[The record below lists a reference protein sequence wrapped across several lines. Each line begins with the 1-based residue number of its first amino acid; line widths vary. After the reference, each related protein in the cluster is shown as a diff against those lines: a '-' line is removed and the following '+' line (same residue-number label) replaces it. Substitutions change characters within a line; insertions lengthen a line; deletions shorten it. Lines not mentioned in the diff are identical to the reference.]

1 MGWRSLLEDVLVGS
15 CESVGVHMI
24 LSLSQP
30 SALEKQPSSS
40 LPLDHMVD
48 ENDDESFHSN
58 SSSPSLQISSS
69 SNVASRVRQNSSHES
84 HDLNTLL
91 SETITFQTQQRDAHR
106 DGLRSIGQALKNM
119 MGGKR
124 K

>member
-1 MGWRSLLEDVLVGS
+1 MRTIQKGTNRPR
-15 CESVGVHMI
+15 ESNASSSSTTQNHH
-24 LSLSQP
+24 SLSH
-30 SALEKQPSSS
+30 
-40 LPLDHMVD
+40 PLDHMVE

-58 SSSPSLQISSS
+58 SSSPSQQVSSS
-69 SNVASRVRQNSSHES
+69 SNVASRVRQNPSHES
-84 HDLNTLL
+84 HDLNTFL
-91 SETITFQTQQRDAHR
+91 SKTITLQAQQRIDHR